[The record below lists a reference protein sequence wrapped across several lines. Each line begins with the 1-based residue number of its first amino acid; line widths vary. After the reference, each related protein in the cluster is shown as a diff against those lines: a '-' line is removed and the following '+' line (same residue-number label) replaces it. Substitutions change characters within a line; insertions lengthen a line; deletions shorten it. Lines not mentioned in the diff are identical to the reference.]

1 MYKLFMVILLEIKT
15 SRRMAD
21 YIVKNLGF
29 PHSYHVETT
38 RIFGWIWGV
47 LV

>member
-1 MYKLFMVILLEIKT
+1 MYKPFMVILLEIKIN
-15 SRRMAD
+15 RRMAD
-21 YIVKNLGF
+21 YVVKNLGF